1 MIQHYFGVDKD
12 IIKYFMSTSKG
23 IKATARRFG
32 LPTVYV
38 GKVILKYKKSKG
50 IR

>member
-1 MIQHYFGVDKD
+1 MPYYIGIDRD
-12 IIKYFMSTSKG
+12 IIRYFMTTSKG

-32 LPTVYV
+32 LSTVYV